1 MITGIGIPINQS
13 RPPVNITY
21 TSLYRAEFEL
31 RDLQTVPLWLSAV
44 VQVPYETAL
53 GGTQRNEARPIDVK
67 AHERDPSGFHP
78 TRRIALALI
87 AGVAATPA
95 FAVDAFAGFL
105 ESLWP
110 NAKAVG
116 VRRETFESAI
126 AGLTPDPSV
135 PRSSG
140 GQPEFEK
147 PLQAYYAQA
156 VSAGRLAKGRALAAQ
171 YQAELAAIEQ
181 RFGVPG
187 EICLAAWGMESDFG
201 RARGGHDI
209 VRTLATLAYV
219 RPDRPVFRDEFA
231 AALLIID
238 HGQVAR
244 QNLVGS
250 WAGAMG
256 DPQFLPSAYL
266 KYAVSA
272 GGGDAAPDIWTNAPD
287 ILASIASFMHGSGWA
302 GSQPWIEDVVLPQGF
317 AYPTLHASAAE
328 WASLGLRR
336 GDGREPA
343 GDGSAALFL
352 PSGAAGPAFLLFAN
366 YFVIKQYNNSDSYAL
381 SLGSMA
387 QRIAGG
393 AAPTVAWPAK
403 PINLSRKDK
412 AFIQTRLA
420 ALGLYEG
427 SQDGKLGPKARD
439 AIHAYQLKAG
449 LQPADGFATPAVVA
463 SLKGAK

>member
-1 MITGIGIPINQS
+1 MTAFERFA
-13 RPPVNITY
+13 RPP
-21 TSLYRAEFEL
+21 S
-31 RDLQTVPLWLSAV
+31 S
-44 VQVPYETAL
+44 
-53 GGTQRNEARPIDVK
+53 GGA
-67 AHERDPSGFHP
+67 
-78 TRRIALALI
+78 TRRAALALL
-87 AGVAATPA
+87 AGLAAAPA
-95 FAVDAFAGFL
+95 LAADPFASFL

-110 NAKAVG
+110 LAKAAG

-135 PRSSG
+135 PRASG
-140 GQPEFEK
+140 AQPEFEK
-147 PLQAYYAQA
+147 PLQTYYAQA
-156 VSAGRLAKGRALAAQ
+156 ITPGRLAKGRALAAQ

-201 RARGGHDI
+201 RARGGHDV
-209 VRTLATLAYV
+209 VRTLATLAYT
-219 RPDRPVFRDEFA
+219 RPDRPVFRDELV
-231 AALLIID
+231 AALKIID
-238 HGQVAR
+238 RGEVAR
-244 QNLVGS
+244 GNLVGS

-266 KYAVSA
+266 KFAVSA

-287 ILASIASFMHGSGWA
+287 ILASIASFLHGSGWA
-302 GSQPWIEDVVLPQGF
+302 ANQPWIEDVVLPQGF
-317 AYPTLHASAAE
+317 AFPTLHATAAE
-328 WASLGLRR
+328 WAALGLRR

-343 GDGSAALFL
+343 GDGAAALFL

-381 SLGSMA
+381 SFGSLA

-393 AAPTVAWPAK
+393 APPTVPWPAK

-412 AFIQTRLA
+412 AFIQSRLA
-420 ALGLYEG
+420 ALGLYDG

-439 AIHAYQLKAG
+439 AIHAYQKQAG

-463 SLKGAK
+463 SLRGR

>member
-1 MITGIGIPINQS
+1 MNPSEPRQS
-13 RPPVNITY
+13 CAKGARLRPAGGVT
-21 TSLYRAEFEL
+21 R
-31 RDLQTVPLWLSAV
+31 R
-44 VQVPYETAL
+44 TAL
-53 GGTQRNEARPIDVK
+53 SIVA
-67 AHERDPSGFHP
+67 
-78 TRRIALALI
+78 AL
-87 AGVAATPA
+87 AATPA
-95 FAVDAFAGFL
+95 WADAFSSFL

-110 NAKAVG
+110 AAKAAG

-147 PLQAYYAQA
+147 PLQTYYREA
-156 VSAGRLAKGRALAAQ
+156 VSAGRIAKGRALAAQ
-171 YQAELAAIEQ
+171 YQGELAAIEQ

-238 HGQVAR
+238 RGEVAR
-244 QNLVGS
+244 RNLVGS

-272 GGGDAAPDIWTNAPD
+272 GGGEAAPDIWTSAPD
-287 ILASIASFMHGSGWA
+287 ILASIASFMHGNGWA
-302 GSQPWIEDVVLPQGF
+302 ANQPWIEDVVLPQGF
-317 AYPTLHASAAE
+317 AFPTLHASAAD
-328 WASLGLRR
+328 WAALGLRR
-336 GDGREPA
+336 GDGRAPA
-343 GDGSAALFL
+343 GDGEAALFL
-352 PSGAAGPAFLLFAN
+352 PSGAAGPAFLLFPD

-381 SLGSMA
+381 SLGSLA

-412 AFIQTRLA
+412 AFIQARLA
-420 ALGLYEG
+420 ALGLYDG
-427 SQDGKLGPKARD
+427 TQDGKLGPRARD
-439 AIHAYQLKAG
+439 AIHAYQLKVG
-449 LQPADGFATPAVVA
+449 LQPADGFATSALVA
-463 SLKGAK
+463 SLKAR